1 MITVLLVLLVVVLV
15 ACLFYQRAIIKGC
28 RGRSKASLKEGPKVL
43 PQMVR
48 LPAMVLPPPPSIAP
62 SQFAPVH
69 VQVPEARVI
78 TEQFEAVRDFIRQKE
93 KLILVTG
100 GAGTGKTTLVQ
111 WLQEPGVLPFSNIAV
126 VAFTGV
132 AALVCR
138 GKTIHSFFS
147 LPPTTILSNTAL
159 SNISSSRASV
169 LQNLELLIIDEI
181 SMVRADLMDAV
192 DRRLRKT
199 RNSNEPFAGVPVLM
213 VGDPCQLPP
222 VVGEKER
229 KLFSIVP
236 SQKMFQQWDSGWFF
250 HAKVFA
256 GQKMQPVLLTK
267 TFRQQDASAE
277 YLEHLSKMRAL
288 SLTNRHQQE
297 VMDYFNEYCYEEGCP
312 LLDHALTITFT
323 NAQAD
328 DINAERLRCLSGEEY
343 QFTAVATGYFAG
355 ANNQLSQNQF
365 TPKLPAPYT
374 LSLKVGAQVMLLI
387 NDSERGFVN
396 GTLATIIAIT
406 AGDIM
411 VSLPGGRE
419 VLISPYDWVS
429 EDYVYNPVSK
439 SIERVTDGSYR
450 QYPLTLAWA
459 FTAHKSQGKTLDRV
473 NIITECRS
481 FASGQAYVAL
491 SRTRRIED
499 MKLSAPLSASNFVID
514 RDLLLLK
521 GFLK

>member
-1 MITVLLVLLVVVLV
+1 
-15 ACLFYQRAIIKGC
+15 
-28 RGRSKASLKEGPKVL
+28 
-43 PQMVR
+43 
-48 LPAMVLPPPPSIAP
+48 
-62 SQFAPVH
+62 
-69 VQVPEARVI
+69 
-78 TEQFEAVRDFIRQKE
+78 
-93 KLILVTG
+93 
-100 GAGTGKTTLVQ
+100 
-111 WLQEPGVLPFSNIAV
+111 
-126 VAFTGV
+126 
-132 AALVCR
+132 
-138 GKTIHSFFS
+138 
-147 LPPTTILSNTAL
+147 
-159 SNISSSRASV
+159 
-169 LQNLELLIIDEI
+169 
-181 SMVRADLMDAV
+181 
-192 DRRLRKT
+192 
-199 RNSNEPFAGVPVLM
+199 
-213 VGDPCQLPP
+213 
-222 VVGEKER
+222 
-229 KLFSIVP
+229 
-236 SQKMFQQWDSGWFF
+236 
-250 HAKVFA
+250 
-256 GQKMQPVLLTK
+256 
-267 TFRQQDASAE
+267 
-277 YLEHLSKMRAL
+277 MRAL